1 MTAAFISPSPA
12 RVILEGMSMA
22 EPFLPSSRPA
32 RDAEQA
38 ERDLDVEAAADAAEP
53 EVDLPPAGPFRTPA
67 PGARLSADEL
77 AAEIGDGEPADCD

>member
-1 MTAAFISPSPA
+1 MTSEFTSSSPA
-12 RVILEGMSMA
+12 AAIIEHMSMA

-38 ERDLDVEAAADAAEP
+38 ERDLDVEVAPETPEP
-53 EVDLPPAGPFRTPA
+53 EVDLPPAGPFRTPE
-67 PGARLSADEL
+67 PGDRLSADQL